1 MLAGDLAGH
10 VCIPANFNAVA
21 CAHEEHLISMT
32 ITSEILIIIAIIFV
46 NAIFVLSE
54 MSVAS
59 SRKLRL
65 QQRIN
70 EGDKRA
76 NTALHLIENPNLFLS
91 TVQIGITL
99 VGVLVGAVGGAMLSA
114 PIRGLLAS
122 VPSLTPYAEE
132 LALAI
137 VVISV
142 TFVFLI
148 LGELVPKRIAL
159 HNPERIAAILAGPMI
174 FVSALFQPFVWILGK
189 ITDFVLKLLGIEP
202 GTEPPVTEEEIQ
214 LLIDQGTQAGV
225 FEEAEQDMVEGV
237 FSLAD
242 QRVYSLMTPRPD
254 IVWLDVADSIDEI
267 RQKLVES
274 NFSRFPVRQGSLDAI
289 VGIVRARDL
298 LVQSL
303 NNEPIILKNLLKPA
317 FFVPETMF
325 ASRAL
330 EVLKEKGTDMLLVID
345 EFGALQ
351 GLLTINDILEEIV
364 GEMEFEEPQ
373 ATQRQDGSWLL
384 DGMLEVDEFKEI
396 FHLPMLP
403 HEDEYETLSGFVMV
417 SLGRLPQATD
427 RFEWHGLKFEVM
439 DMDGRR
445 VDKVLVTTLTQRPS
459 TTEESNGKK

>member
-1 MLAGDLAGH
+1 M
-10 VCIPANFNAVA
+10 N
-21 CAHEEHLISMT
+21 
-32 ITSEILIIIAIIFV
+32 ITTEIIVILAIILL

-59 SRKLRL
+59 SRKARL

-70 EGDKRA
+70 DGDRRA
-76 NTALHLIENPNLFLS
+76 DTVLHLIENPNLFLS

-99 VGVLVGAVGGAMLSA
+99 IGILVGVVGGISLAA
-114 PIRGLLAS
+114 PIRGLLSAIP
-122 VPSLTPYAEE
+122 VLTPYAEE

-137 VVISV
+137 VVIGI
-142 TFVFLI
+142 TFVSI
-148 LGELVPKRIAL
+148 VLGELVPKRIAL
-159 HNPERIAAILAGPMI
+159 HNPERIATILAGPMI
-174 FVSALFQPFVWILGK
+174 FVSKLFRPFVWLLGK
-189 ITDFVLKLLGIEP
+189 FTDFVLKLLGIQP

-225 FEEAEQDMVEGV
+225 FEEAEHDMVEGV
-237 FSLAD
+237 FSLGD

-254 IVWLDVADSIDEI
+254 IVWLDIADSIEEI
-267 RQKLVES
+267 LRKLEGS
-274 NFSRFPVRQGSLDAI
+274 DFSRFPVRQGSLDVI
-289 VGIVRARDL
+289 VGIVKARDL

-303 NNEPIILKNLLKPA
+303 NDEPIILKNLLKPA

-364 GEMEFEEPQ
+364 GEMEIDEPQ

-396 FHLPMLP
+396 FHLPVLP

-417 SLGRLPQATD
+417 SLGRVPQPTD
-427 RFEWHGLKFEVM
+427 RFEWHGLNFEVM

-445 VDKVLVTTLTQRPS
+445 VDKVLVTTLPQRTS
-459 TTEESNGKK
+459 TPEESNGKK